1 MRLDKYL
8 SSQTQESRSQVK
20 ELIRKKLVSVGD
32 QIITS
37 PEFQVDPEK
46 DVVRLQGNVIGYSQ
60 YQYFLL
66 NKPAGVISATKD
78 RLSETVL
85 SLLPKDHKKDLFPVG
100 RLDKDTEGL
109 LLITNDGALAHSLL
123 SPKKHVSKT
132 YLVKLKKPL
141 TEEDI
146 AKLEQGVDIGDD
158 DLTLPAYV
166 TRIYDPNLEGDWIHL
181 TISEGRFHQVKRMLE
196 AVQNEVL
203 FLKRIRFGGLSLDT
217 SLKAGECRKLTEEEL
232 QLLKRSRDI
241 AEEKRKL
248 LEGKKAVIFDLDGS
262 LIDSMWIW
270 GKIDEEY
277 LGHFDIHLK
286 SREELRMKIEGMSFY
301 ETAIFFQ
308 EYFQLPDTIE
318 KMTSDWNQMAWD
330 KYEREVPLK
339 SGIPD
344 FLAIILC
351 AFGAR
356 A

>member
-20 ELIRKKLVSVGD
+20 EFIRKKLVSVGD

-123 SPKKHVSKT
+123 SPKKHVAKT

-141 TEEDI
+141 TDEDI
-146 AKLEQGVDIGDD
+146 VKLEQGVDIGDD

-196 AVQNEVL
+196 
-203 FLKRIRFGGLSLDT
+203 D
-217 SLKAGECRKLTEEEL
+217 RK
-232 QLLKRSRDI
+232 S
-241 AEEKRKL
+241 
-248 LEGKKAVIFDLDGS
+248 V
-262 LIDSMWIW
+262 
-270 GKIDEEY
+270 
-277 LGHFDIHLK
+277 
-286 SREELRMKIEGMSFY
+286 
-301 ETAIFFQ
+301 
-308 EYFQLPDTIE
+308 
-318 KMTSDWNQMAWD
+318 
-330 KYEREVPLK
+330 V
-339 SGIPD
+339 
-344 FLAIILC
+344 
-351 AFGAR
+351 
-356 A
+356 